1 MQHTETQTQK
11 LAREHVST
19 VADAAI
25 SNIRS
30 VQKWCTMIV
39 YGVMIVSYFH
49 QAQYLYGIFGI
60 TWRVEF
66 STLSHAITSLVGAIL
81 IPVLVDAFTVVCIK
95 VVSTVG
101 LRRAAKNTALCFVV
115 VPTTISGYINFK
127 SSISLAVAVVYI
139 AVVGMIVFTEV
150 LRALSYEID
159 YAAIGDLEKRAM
171 ANAEPVA
178 SGEQPVAGVA
188 APLDPMVKLVLM
200 GEDEAKELVDYDRM
214 TSEQKQSWSRRFK
227 NAKRRLEQEM
237 ADPVTSIRSTVK
249 DAPVSPAGPLA

>member
-66 STLSHAITSLVGAIL
+66 STL
-81 IPVLVDAFTVVCIK
+81 
-95 VVSTVG
+95 
-101 LRRAAKNTALCFVV
+101 
-115 VPTTISGYINFK
+115 
-127 SSISLAVAVVYI
+127 
-139 AVVGMIVFTEV
+139 
-150 LRALSYEID
+150 
-159 YAAIGDLEKRAM
+159 
-171 ANAEPVA
+171 
-178 SGEQPVAGVA
+178 
-188 APLDPMVKLVLM
+188 
-200 GEDEAKELVDYDRM
+200 
-214 TSEQKQSWSRRFK
+214 
-227 NAKRRLEQEM
+227 
-237 ADPVTSIRSTVK
+237 
-249 DAPVSPAGPLA
+249 